1 MKYFFLLWRSIW
13 HRPVRTGLTL
23 LSLMTAFLLLGVM
36 QTVDHALS
44 NPSPAFGADIV
55 VVMNRSSYGLP
66 LPYAYRAGIK
76 STPGVGL
83 VSVNTVVDGYY
94 RDPKDTIQA
103 DAVDIKPLLEM
114 RSAQI
119 GITAEQMKELESTR
133 TGAVVGPKVASK
145 YGWKAGD
152 RITMQG
158 NGKFIQQDGSVDWT
172 FTVVAVLNIKD
183 PGMMSQFGSRILF
196 HHAYL
201 EESRLLDKGKVDLYL
216 VKPKQFSDAGQVSQA
231 IDARFA
237 NSSHETRSA
246 PLQVLALTIL
256 KQVGNIGLVIG
267 SITAVVLATLA
278 FMIGN
283 AMMHTFHERIPEF
296 AVLKTLGFSDRFV
309 ALMTVGES
317 LLLCALGAGAGLGI
331 AYMMVPVFNKKLHVV
346 ELSQSGLWPGVVM
359 AAVLAVLVAL
369 IPAWKVQR
377 LQIVD
382 ALAGRR

>member
-1 MKYFFLLWRSIW
+1 MKYFFLLWQMLW
-13 HRPVRTGLTL
+13 HRPVRAALTL

-36 QTVDHALS
+36 QTVDHALKH
-44 NPSPAFGADIV
+44 PAPAFGSDIV

-66 LPYAYRAGIK
+66 LPYAYRTGIEA
-76 STPGVGL
+76 TPGVGL
-83 VSVNTVVDGYY
+83 VSVSTLVDGYF
-94 RDPKDTIQA
+94 RDPKNTIQA
-103 DAVDIKPLLEM
+103 DAVDIRPLLEM

-119 GITAEQMKELESTR
+119 GITAEQMKELESSR
-133 TGAVVGPKVASK
+133 TGAIVGPRIAAK
-145 YGWKAGD
+145 YGWNVGD
-152 RITMQG
+152 RITMQA
-158 NGKFIQQDGSVDWT
+158 NGRFLQQDGTIDWT

-196 HHAYL
+196 QHAYL
-201 EESRLLDKGKVDLYL
+201 EESRLLGKGKVDLYL
-216 VKPKQFSDAGQVSQA
+216 VKPSQFADAGQVAQA

-237 NSSHETRSA
+237 NSSYETRSS
-246 PLQVLALTIL
+246 PLQALALTIL

-296 AVLKTLGFSDRFV
+296 AVLKTIGYSDRFV

-317 LLLCALGAGAGLGI
+317 VLLCAIGAGAGLGL
-331 AYMMVPVFNKKLHVV
+331 AYLLVPVFNRRLHVV

-359 AAVLAVLVAL
+359 AVALAVLVAL
-369 IPAWKVQR
+369 IPAWKAQR